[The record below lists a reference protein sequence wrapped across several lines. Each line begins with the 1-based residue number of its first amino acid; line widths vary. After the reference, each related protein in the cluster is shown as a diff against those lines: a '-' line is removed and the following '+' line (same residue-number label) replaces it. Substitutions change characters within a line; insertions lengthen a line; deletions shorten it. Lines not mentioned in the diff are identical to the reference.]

1 MKSADVVG
9 SPDNRDLA
17 GGRENLELLALAVIK
32 RDISGA
38 SVQSRGGGL
47 YARNSE
53 GHHGFSVPRIE
64 CPNKAVEVLFVI
76 NQGFQSQHPFSHPNV
91 VLVDL
96 VGGARDQAPCGSH
109 GGFRKEEHV
118 MTFGALDLDLRFE
131 RSGARQRHREE
142 EEERSSQPWPGSHRI
157 LVTPTERAR
166 PVDWARVNSF
176 PITRRNGSIGMPHPE
191 IGPGTSRC
199 RRSGLSVTR

>member
-17 GGRENLELLALAVIK
+17 EGRENLELLALAVIK

-53 GHHGFSVPRIE
+53 GHHGFSDTRIE

-76 NQGFQSQHPFSHPNV
+76 NQGFQSQHPFSHPIV

-96 VGGARDQAPCGSH
+96 VGGARDQAPCG
-109 GGFRKEEHV
+109 
-118 MTFGALDLDLRFE
+118 
-131 RSGARQRHREE
+131 
-142 EEERSSQPWPGSHRI
+142 
-157 LVTPTERAR
+157 
-166 PVDWARVNSF
+166 
-176 PITRRNGSIGMPHPE
+176 
-191 IGPGTSRC
+191 
-199 RRSGLSVTR
+199 